1 MKVLIATDG
10 SNPALAAL
18 DAFVAR
24 LGWFR
29 DRPAVELVH
38 VHAPI
43 PYPRAAA
50 WAGKEAVEKYYAEE
64 SEAAL
69 APAAARLEAQ
79 GIVPTTVKLVGD
91 AGREIVHHAAASG
104 CDLIVMGTHGTSR
117 LEDLLF
123 GSVTEKVV
131 HHTGCPVL
139 VVPPRTEAA

>member
-104 CDLIVMGTHGTSR
+104 CDLIVMGTHGHTAMGN
-117 LEDLLF
+117 LVM
-123 GSVTEKVV
+123 GSVATKVLAAAKV
-131 HHTGCPVL
+131 PVL
-139 VVPPRTEAA
+139 LLK

>member
-64 SEAAL
+64 SAAAL

-104 CDLIVMGTHGTSR
+104 CDLIVMGTHGHTAMGN
-117 LEDLLF
+117 LVM
-123 GSVTEKVV
+123 GSVATKVLAAATV
-131 HHTGCPVL
+131 PVL
-139 VVPPRTEAA
+139 LLR